1 MREEIATANTHYQ
14 SGLVGVELDRSKL
27 VRIQE
32 SLHNLYV
39 WKNKEDGL
47 KLSNERDDFMRSS
60 RKSSKRKIFEHK
72 GMEKMAMT

>member
-14 SGLVGVELDRSKL
+14 GGLVGVELDRTKL

-47 KLSNERDDFMRSS
+47 KLSDERDDFMR
-60 RKSSKRKIFEHK
+60 
-72 GMEKMAMT
+72 

>member
-14 SGLVGVELDRSKL
+14 GGLAGVELDRSKL

-47 KLSNERDDFMRSS
+47 KLSNERDDFMR
-60 RKSSKRKIFEHK
+60 
-72 GMEKMAMT
+72 